1 MRLFSKILM
10 LFFIFCFFQNS
21 ITAQEFYQ
29 IPKQVFDLYEMTGVK
44 ANHIDTVNAFE
55 ISQFITLKEYKQFL
69 EDVKADSSKQYY
81 LQMLPDSSIA
91 KTKDVYEKYLNSKK
105 YEKNPVLGVSWDAA
119 VEFCKWKT
127 QKNASSEDFYYSLP
141 LASEWLAAYRYLN
154 KNPIKND
161 FNYKYSDL
169 LLTSVDEMRF
179 ALDLNNSNDYEFIFD
194 NVNFHK
200 KDEPRMNRRKRIAG
214 GNYLFEQQT
223 FFNDNYCLFS
233 DKGSEY
239 VSFRIVKVSK
249 NQQNRGISYNQQ

>member
-44 ANHIDTVNAFE
+44 ANYIDTVNAFE

-119 VEFCKWKT
+119 VEFANGK
-127 QKNASSEDFYYSLP
+127 
-141 LASEWLAAYRYLN
+141 
-154 KNPIKND
+154 
-161 FNYKYSDL
+161 
-169 LLTSVDEMRF
+169 
-179 ALDLNNSNDYEFIFD
+179 
-194 NVNFHK
+194 HK
-200 KDEPRMNRRKRIAG
+200 KCFFRRF
-214 GNYLFEQQT
+214 L
-223 FFNDNYCLFS
+223 L
-233 DKGSEY
+233 
-239 VSFRIVKVSK
+239 
-249 NQQNRGISYNQQ
+249 